1 MPKVCNLCI
10 RLVWLCHHNMVMMLQ
25 KQHIP
30 LWLGYQIAILCV
42 FCRQNDLCTLFVAK
56 TIYAFRLESFC
67 ALNFA
72 IRKVQTFGASGLD
85 WAGQIV
91 YSLAA
96 PLPCIKVIYT
106 NCLCLYSKRRDF
118 FVFFSS
124 PPWNSLSN
132 TVAERRAKGLSM
144 DALTPPTIAH
154 NGCLLHCLHHHRHIE
169 IWAHHVFRF
178 TNMGAE
184 RKTCLGLPD
193 RW

>member
-1 MPKVCNLCI
+1 M
-10 RLVWLCHHNMVMMLQ
+10 
-25 KQHIP
+25 HIP
-30 LWLGYQIAILCV
+30 RDWGVQLQSAQSPYILSGWLYSMEMSRVHFI
-42 FCRQNDLCTLFVAK
+42 
-56 TIYAFRLESFC
+56 
-67 ALNFA
+67 
-72 IRKVQTFGASGLD
+72 FGLY

-91 YSLAA
+91 YSRAA
-96 PLPCIKVIYT
+96 PLPRIKVIYT
-106 NCLCLYSKRRDF
+106 NCLCLYACTAREEISLCF
-118 FVFFSS
+118 FS